1 MRPVVCV
8 GLALMLLA
16 PAALEAGQIYGTIVL
31 GGKGVKTKIEI
42 KCGSDTTPG
51 ESAADGAYRLNVPQQ
66 GQCNLV
72 LPDYMGAPSSAVFST
87 PNPSAYNFELV
98 QKPDG
103 NYELRRR

>member
-1 MRPVVCV
+1 MRPIVSV
-8 GLALMLLA
+8 GLAIALLV
-16 PAALEAGQIYGTIVL
+16 PATLEAGQIYGTIVL

-51 ESAADGAYRLNVPQQ
+51 ESAADGTYRVNVPQQ

-72 LPDYMGAPSSAVFST
+72 LPDYMGAPSSAIFST
-87 PNPSAYNFELV
+87 PNPSAFNFELV

>member
-1 MRPVVCV
+1 MRPIVSV
-8 GLALMLLA
+8 GLAIAMLDQAKLD
-16 PAALEAGQIYGTIVL
+16 AGQIYGTIEL
-31 GGKGVKTKIEI
+31 GGKVVKTKIEI

-51 ESAADGAYRLNVPQQ
+51 ESAADGTYRVNVPQQ

-72 LPDYMGAPSSAVFST
+72 LPDYMGAPSSAIFST
-87 PNPSAYNFELV
+87 PNPSAFNFELV